1 MIRLTRLNGS
11 EFYLNH
17 SLIETIEEAP
27 DTHLTLSNGNR
38 YLVLE
43 PARVIIDRIMSM
55 QAQVLR
61 RVTHDSSLKYLQR
74 RNAES
79 YRPFCRLERD

>member
-11 EFYLNH
+11 EFYLNPL
-17 SLIETIEEAP
+17 LIEIIEESP

-43 PARVIIDRIMSM
+43 PARVVIDRMINV
-55 QAQVLR
+55 QASVLR
-61 RVTHDSSLKYLQR
+61 RSTSSVSIKYLQR
-74 RNAES
+74 RNMENF
-79 YRPFCRLERD
+79 RPCCKLDRG

>member
-1 MIRLTRLNGS
+1 MIKLTRLNGS
-11 EFYLNH
+11 QFYLNP

-43 PARVIIDRIMSM
+43 PARVIIDRIMSL
-55 QAQVLR
+55 QARILR
-61 RVTHDSSLKYLQR
+61 RASHSAEQKYLLR
-74 RNAES
+74 RNAEN
-79 YRPFCRLERD
+79 YRPYCRLDEE